1 MLTHSGLTRTRSSI
15 VHFRGNARIGSD
27 PRVLPAG
34 RYAIHTREEVHQGSF
49 DPVYVA
55 TSIDLMVESPGS
67 CSTRVLRPADLHAA
81 MERDARGLDDRGEN
95 LDRGRA
101 GKVVAGRPLS
111 IGSPR

>member
-1 MLTHSGLTRTRSSI
+1 MLTHSGLTRTRSST
-15 VHFRGNARIGSD
+15 VHFRGNARTGSD

-95 LDRGRA
+95 LDRGRV
-101 GKVVAGRPLS
+101 GMVVARCPLS
-111 IGSPR
+111 TGGPR